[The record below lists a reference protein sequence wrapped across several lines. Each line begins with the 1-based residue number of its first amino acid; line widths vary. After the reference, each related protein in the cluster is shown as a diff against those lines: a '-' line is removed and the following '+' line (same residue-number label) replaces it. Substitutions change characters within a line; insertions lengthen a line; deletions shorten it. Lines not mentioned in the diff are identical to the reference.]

1 MPVYEPLLDD
11 YLWDYFQNPKTR
23 RHLTDLGLV
32 ARDGTIIDHKDFK
45 YAQIRLQKMEYE
57 RNILKQDQERIL
69 DREIEIAIRKKA
81 KTDKMRMQEHFQS
94 MPDPASR
101 AGKPYPEFLQNYP
114 VTMWRTV
121 LLYAQRPPSL
131 THVGVPRQRPKTS
144 RRPNTS
150 KTPLNDSEKVHQLFS
165 NARKEFDAGNLE
177 ATSNILCEIITLI
190 KKPISQTSLNGD
202 HMQISQ
208 AIQDAIEKAGIFL
221 TGTERLLI
229 GYIQKLG
236 GDVETVI
243 QHLRQGRQD
252 SHPPSAMTSAPQ
264 QPTPPQEQP
273 RKSITARPQ
282 SARPNRKAQFPNAGS
297 FTNIIGTA
305 SSPNIPVLDR
315 PNSAR
320 KNRDADFPAASSFS
334 IGNQSESVTSV
345 HLERPASPRLNRGVS
360 VNENGEK
367 GGVKALEEERAEI
380 EAALESE
387 LAGFE
392 RVEESGSGAVAGAEQ
407 AEDEYKYEE
416 EGFESGVAGNATES
430 SEAHA
435 VNEASPKQQSTA
447 VEDLGLHEEETTVES
462 VLKEVEPKVE
472 DENKPISDG
481 VQASEKSSEDAPA
494 EEAAGLSESANPED
508 IAASTEESSPSEEA
522 ATTDPTQQEQVKAQ
536 DLRNLRSNQL
546 DKNLSNKKTL
556 HHRKHQHLNQQHCHQ
571 IWALNK
577 ESSLDPP
584 S

>member
-1 MPVYEPLLDD
+1 MTTHQQPKRDTTFTDVFGKPPPAGKARSASIPASPCIPIVLPTPRASFSVMVPHNERLEKIRKLRESTLKAPELPPLHLSATALARAASASPSIISNGSVSPAAVSKIVIPKGKEIISNVWETRIKERTYDLNLVTKQMPVYEPLLDD

-150 KTPLNDSEKVHQLFS
+150 KTPLNDSENVHQLFS

-208 AIQDAIEKAGIFL
+208 AIQDAIEKAGI
-221 TGTERLLI
+221 
-229 GYIQKLG
+229 
-236 GDVETVI
+236 
-243 QHLRQGRQD
+243 
-252 SHPPSAMTSAPQ
+252 
-264 QPTPPQEQP
+264 
-273 RKSITARPQ
+273 
-282 SARPNRKAQFPNAGS
+282 
-297 FTNIIGTA
+297 
-305 SSPNIPVLDR
+305 
-315 PNSAR
+315 
-320 KNRDADFPAASSFS
+320 
-334 IGNQSESVTSV
+334 
-345 HLERPASPRLNRGVS
+345 
-360 VNENGEK
+360 
-367 GGVKALEEERAEI
+367 
-380 EAALESE
+380 
-387 LAGFE
+387 
-392 RVEESGSGAVAGAEQ
+392 
-407 AEDEYKYEE
+407 
-416 EGFESGVAGNATES
+416 
-430 SEAHA
+430 
-435 VNEASPKQQSTA
+435 
-447 VEDLGLHEEETTVES
+447 
-462 VLKEVEPKVE
+462 
-472 DENKPISDG
+472 
-481 VQASEKSSEDAPA
+481 
-494 EEAAGLSESANPED
+494 
-508 IAASTEESSPSEEA
+508 
-522 ATTDPTQQEQVKAQ
+522 
-536 DLRNLRSNQL
+536 
-546 DKNLSNKKTL
+546 
-556 HHRKHQHLNQQHCHQ
+556 
-571 IWALNK
+571 
-577 ESSLDPP
+577 
-584 S
+584 